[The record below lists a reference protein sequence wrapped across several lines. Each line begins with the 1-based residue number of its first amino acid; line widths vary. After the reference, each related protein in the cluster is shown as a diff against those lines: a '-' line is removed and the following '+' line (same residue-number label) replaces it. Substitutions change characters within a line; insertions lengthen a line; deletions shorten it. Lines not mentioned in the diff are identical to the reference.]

1 MKTHISII
9 SLREQ
14 ILKKISNYR
23 DTITGIGNDD
33 TEWHHKQIKNL
44 QGKISDLEWVLTL
57 IPEPKPFC
65 LTGTIDDGIEEKFLE
80 NTGIFQREEKSGL
93 FLYTSDNEMH
103 ISNLVALLE
112 DYREHLVA
120 LSEKNKVV
128 SEIPA
133 NPANPPYSMYEGEL
147 NKIGKLPQAQFS
159 TDKQLSVL
167 MDFAN
172 KLGLYDAADFIK
184 NR

>member
-9 SLREQ
+9 TLREQ

-80 NTGIFQREEKSGL
+80 DKGTFQRDENGL
-93 FLYTSDNEMH
+93 FSYISDNEMH

-120 LSEKNKVV
+120 LSEKNKGAEVV
-128 SEIPA
+128 TA
-133 NPANPPYSMYEGEL
+133 NSANPPYSMYEGEL